1 MIQRK
6 QTLYLSLA
14 TILTSLL
21 FFLKL
26 ATLAND
32 ENIYSMFYNGIF
44 PGSTNYST
52 EPVMSVLAFT
62 ILLYISVILYLVTI
76 FLFKRR
82 ILQIRLAGLN
92 IGLQVGLTVLIYFF
106 ARTAG
111 NELGA
116 VYSFGYAM
124 VFPLISVVF
133 LIMAIKAIGRD
144 EALVR
149 SMDRIR

>member
-1 MIQRK
+1 MIQRI
-6 QTLYLSLA
+6 QTLYLALA
-14 TILTSLL
+14 SILTSAL

-26 ATLAND
+26 ATLATD
-32 ENIYSMFYNGIF
+32 KTLYSMFYNGIF
-44 PGSTNYST
+44 TGETNYSS

-62 ILLYISVILYLVTI
+62 ILLYISVIVGIVTI

-92 IGLQVGLTVLIYFF
+92 IGLQIGLTVLIYFF
-106 ARTAG
+106 AHTAG
-111 NELGA
+111 KELDA
-116 VYSFGYAM
+116 VYSFSYAM
-124 VFPLISVVF
+124 VFPLIAVVL

-144 EALVR
+144 EALIR